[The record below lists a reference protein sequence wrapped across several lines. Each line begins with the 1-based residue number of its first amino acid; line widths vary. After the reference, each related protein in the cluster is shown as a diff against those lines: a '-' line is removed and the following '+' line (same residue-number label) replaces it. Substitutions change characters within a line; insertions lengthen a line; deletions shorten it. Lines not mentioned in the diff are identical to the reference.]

1 MTNTRGGLHYGWIVA
16 AVTFLTLLSAA
27 GFRSTPSILIVPLRN
42 EFGWSTATISLAVSV
57 NLMLYGLSGP
67 FVAALIERFGV
78 RRSVSAALVVIS
90 AGAFLTI
97 YMHQPWELVVLW
109 GGVVGIG
116 TGAIAPSLSATIAT
130 RWFVKGRGLVMGL
143 LTAAGATGQL
153 IFLPLLASLAVNHGW
168 RFVSVTIAG
177 AALIA
182 VPFVVLFM
190 RSFPSEVGL
199 RAYGA
204 TEKDPEVVP
213 HANPIAAAFTG
224 LTMGF
229 RSRNFWYL
237 AGSFFICGLTTNG
250 LIGTHLIPASVDHG
264 MSEVVAASLLATI
277 GVFDIIGTTISG
289 WLTDRFDSRWLLF
302 WYYLLRGL
310 SLLFLP
316 FAFGSPFA
324 GMIAFIV
331 FYGLDWVA
339 TVPPTVALTADTFG
353 KQHVGIVFG
362 WIFASHQI
370 GAAFAAYGAGAV
382 RTIFGDYQIA
392 FMTGGAF
399 SILAAGLVLRIAKG
413 KAQPIPGVVATS
425 AMAGAA
431 PAS

>member
-1 MTNTRGGLHYGWIVA
+1 MIAAPRRLHYGWIVA
-16 AVTFLTLLSAA
+16 AVTFITLLSAA
-27 GFRSTPSILIVPLRN
+27 GFRSTPGILIVPLHN

-57 NLMLYGLSGP
+57 NLILYGLSGP
-67 FVAALIERFGV
+67 FVAALIVRFGV
-78 RRSVSAALVVIS
+78 RRSVTAALCVIS
-90 AGAFLTI
+90 AGAFCTI
-97 YMHQPWELVVLW
+97 FMHQPWELIALW
-109 GGVVGIG
+109 GVVVGVG

-130 RWFVKGRGLVMGL
+130 RWFVEKRGLVMGL

-168 RFVSVTIAG
+168 RFVSMTIAG
-177 AALIA
+177 AALA
-182 VPFVVLFM
+182 SVPLVVLFM
-190 RSFPSEVGL
+190 RSFPKDVGL

-204 TEKDPEVVP
+204 TQNDPEVTSNG
-213 HANPIAAAFTG
+213 NPLAAAFTG
-224 LTMGF
+224 LAMGL
-229 RSRNFWYL
+229 RSRNFLYL

-264 MSEVVAASLLATI
+264 MSEVVAASLLGTI

-289 WLTDRFDSRWLLF
+289 WLTDKFDSRWLLF
-302 WYYLLRGL
+302 WYYFLRGL

-316 FAFGSPFA
+316 YAFGSPFA
-324 GMIAFIV
+324 SMIAFIV

-339 TVPPTVALTADTFG
+339 TVPPTVALSADTFG
-353 KQHVGIVFG
+353 KQNVGIVFG
-362 WIFASHQI
+362 WIFATHQI

-392 FMTGGAF
+392 FMVAGAF
-399 SILAAGLVLRIAKG
+399 SIVAAGLVLRISKG
-413 KAQPIPGVVATS
+413 KPHVIPPMPVNAV
-425 AMAGAA
+425 AGAA